1 MAEAEA
7 QAEAEAESGDA
18 QQDGKKA
25 DSTDITKGMF
35 SSTAFA
41 AELGVD
47 GPKGKVKVKLNSKE
61 ILIGDEIAEQF
72 ENMVW
77 PCRDVREMCT
87 PDEFFSS
94 KGFEQDKLDAWKK
107 NYEAMLET
115 WHITKD
121 FNCVIMTFW
130 QDRIIPI
137 CMESEKEVADLNA
150 VAI

>member
-1 MAEAEA
+1 
-7 QAEAEAESGDA
+7 
-18 QQDGKKA
+18 
-25 DSTDITKGMF
+25 
-35 SSTAFA
+35 
-41 AELGVD
+41 
-47 GPKGKVKVKLNSKE
+47 
-61 ILIGDEIAEQF
+61 
-72 ENMVW
+72 
-77 PCRDVREMCT
+77 MCT